1 MTAEIAAVARRED
14 PPSVAAAL
22 DAAGTRLRALGI
34 EGARRDARLLLAAAI
49 DAGPEKVI
57 AWPER
62 RLNVEEQG
70 CFEAMIDR
78 RARREPVSRTVT

>member
-34 EGARRDARLLLAAAI
+34 EGARRI
-49 DAGPEKVI
+49 EKFKRQGDI
-57 AWPER
+57 FQR
-62 RLNVEEQG
+62 RHGRHQVE
-70 CFEAMIDR
+70 
-78 RARREPVSRTVT
+78 